1 MPSRTFGQTM
11 RVDAWWTQPLLIFLG
26 LLIFIVYSTWA
37 AMQGEHYRFGPY
49 LSPFYSPELFGD
61 PVQSWFGLKPAWIP
75 AWALQQATEELY
87 DVDDP
92 EVISQRAAQIV
103 RGAREREDERHDE
116 YDDPDQ
122 GGEA

>member
-1 MPSRTFGQTM
+1 MPHPDEAT
-11 RVDAWWTQPLLIFLG
+11 P
-26 LLIFIVYSTWA
+26 
-37 AMQGEHYRFGPY
+37 
-49 LSPFYSPELFGD
+49 SPP
-61 PVQSWFGLKPAWIP
+61 IP

-92 EVISQRAAQIV
+92 DVISQRAEQIA
-103 RGAREREDERHDE
+103 RGAREREDERHDD

>member
-1 MPSRTFGQTM
+1 MPHPDEATPT
-11 RVDAWWTQPLLIFLG
+11 P
-26 LLIFIVYSTWA
+26 
-37 AMQGEHYRFGPY
+37 P
-49 LSPFYSPELFGD
+49 
-61 PVQSWFGLKPAWIP
+61 IP

-92 EVISQRAAQIV
+92 DVISQRAEQI
-103 RGAREREDERHDE
+103 AREAHEREDERHDD